1 MTTRDF
7 AFGDIE
13 ALATREHQGDP
24 KPPEAVRRGPRAV
37 SPAGPDGGFNRAFN
51 HLCHVLPLTKA
62 GKVRAVLDGLVMTV
76 LVLEDGPL
84 VDARAVRDAIDG
96 WFGIRV
102 EIDEVQ
108 KSIDGHMAGGRVL
121 RNPGTRRL
129 GPSAIARAEAVEAVE
144 RDRAL
149 EVSVKA
155 EWTAELA
162 QAGYTQT
169 QIDELW
175 DCLRAYMARAFRQH
189 GAMAA
194 QLLDPTLPAS
204 TEDSMNLAVSL
215 DAAIKETGP
224 TVESSAVQAAVS
236 GFFARPT
243 VERTRY
249 VSHLLDGTFTFFAIT
264 ANEVTSVYVRGKLAA
279 LKLFLDTNFIFGLL
293 DLHENPLSDVS
304 KELIQLIKDQGFPY
318 TLYFHERTLKEIQH
332 TLDLGAERLRAWRW
346 SPALSRAACKT
357 QRVSGI
363 ELAYHRM
370 NSESPTDVD
379 VFLSKFDH
387 IEEILRALGIRI
399 YRTPQSRE
407 SSVEEKGRLIAE
419 YLSYVERYRPN
430 RPRPYE
436 VADHDIVVWQE
447 LQHLRKR
454 GKTALEVGALLLST
468 DVMFSQFD
476 WNKLRPSNRDVT
488 TVVLPGQI
496 LQVLRPF
503 ARGSEDF
510 DRRFVQAFALP
521 EFRAAH
527 SDYADVATKVLS
539 YISVYKDMGEETAV
553 RLLANDLLM
562 RQLKGVDEGTPEFA
576 DLIESALANDNGM
589 LIEEAESAREE
600 AERHRLE
607 KEEVLGAAE
616 RILAEKDAQI
626 SDITEQADVALATAL
641 SQEQA
646 RADARVEEI
655 RQEESQL
662 RLKAE
667 QDAAALRDQLAE
679 RDGADARRRRRW
691 RWSIAASVWVVGS
704 VLIIVVPH
712 LVGWHWLLHHD
723 HLAGIY
729 AGSLL
734 ALGGLAVAWAAPEHR
749 KGALAGIVI
758 GAVLAVIPNL

>member
-1 MTTRDF
+1 MD
-7 AFGDIE
+7 
-13 ALATREHQGDP
+13 ALAAREQSGAP
-24 KPPEAVRRGPRAV
+24 KRLGARRRSLGAVA
-37 SPAGPDGGFNRAFN
+37 PAGSDGGFNRAFN

-76 LVLEDGPL
+76 LVLEDAPL
-84 VDARAVRDAIDG
+84 VDAGAVRDAIDG

-121 RNPGTRRL
+121 RDLGARRL
-129 GPSAIARAEAVEAVE
+129 GPSATARAEALAAVE

-162 QAGYTQT
+162 QQGYSQT
-169 QIDELW
+169 LIDELW

-204 TEDSMNLAVSL
+204 REDNTNLAASL
-215 DAAIKETGP
+215 DAAIKETSP

-264 ANEVTSVYVRGKLAA
+264 ANEVTSVYVRGQLAP
-279 LKLFLDTNFIFGLL
+279 LKLFLDSNFIFGLL
-293 DLHENPLSDVS
+293 DLHENRLSDVS
-304 KELIQLIKDQGFPY
+304 KELVELIKDQGFPY

-332 TLDLGAERLRAWRW
+332 TLDLVAERLRAWRW
-346 SPALSRAACKT
+346 SQALSRAVCTT
-357 QRVSGI
+357 QRVTSI

-387 IEEILRALGIRI
+387 IEEILRAQGIHI
-399 YRTPQSRE
+399 YRTPQTHE
-407 SSVEEKGRLIAE
+407 SPVEEKGKLIAE
-419 YLSYVERYRPN
+419 YLAYVERYRPN

-454 GKTALEVGALLLST
+454 GKTALDVGALLLST
-468 DVMFSQFD
+468 DVLFSQFD
-476 WNKLRPSNRDVT
+476 WNKLRSSNRDVA
-488 TVVLPGQI
+488 TVVLPGQL

-576 DLIESALANDNGM
+576 ELVESALANDNGI

-607 KEEVLGAAE
+607 KEEALSAAE
-616 RILAEKDAQI
+616 RLLTEKDAQI
-626 SDITEQADVALATAL
+626 SEITEQADVMLATAL
-641 SQEQA
+641 SEEQV

-655 RQEESQL
+655 RQEEGQL

-667 QDAAALRDQLAE
+667 QDTATLRDQLAE
-679 RDGADARRRRRW
+679 RDEADARRLRRW
-691 RWSIAASVWVVGS
+691 RWAIAASVWVIGS
-704 VLIIVVPH
+704 ALAIVVPH
-712 LVGWHWLLHHD
+712 VFAWQWLLRHD
-723 HLAGIY
+723 HPAGLYLSGILLWG
-729 AGSLL
+729 ALCWTGARPKDAKVSLL
-734 ALGGLAVAWAAPEHR
+734 VVGLAAVC
-749 KGALAGIVI
+749 ALAT
-758 GAVLAVIPNL
+758 LL